1 MNKKIVISGWYGF
14 GNIGDEAILQAMI
27 DTFEKEYP
35 NCNITVLSYN
45 PEYTKRVQRVDAVY
59 QIPIGKKSLLK
70 NIISLRWIA
79 TLKAIKNC
87 DIFIMGGGGFLSDW
101 QPEVPKGWLKQMKL
115 AKFFGKKTMLYGIG
129 AGPFLTDRG
138 KKTTKYYIDNFV
150 DKITVRDMESYRQL
164 VENVGVFSN
173 KVTLASDPVISI
185 SKNKKINIKTKNKK
199 VVYINFFKIYYNELW
214 ENYEEKYKNFIKEI
228 DNLIE
233 YLIVNGYTVK
243 FLSVFN
249 GFDENILV
257 DLKSNLEVIFIED
270 ISDLD
275 RIKNDIE
282 FIIAMRFHLFLI
294 SFLKEINT
302 LPVIYHHKIGEK
314 VNNFGIKEFLE
325 VGDGTNWKNSNL
337 KISVLE
343 KYIEGLKNSIFSDIS
358 KEIELEHNNIKV
370 LRKLLK

>member
-35 NCNITVLSYN
+35 KCNITVLSYN

-150 DKITVRDMESYRQL
+150 DKITVRDTESHKQL
-164 VENVGVFSN
+164 VENVGININ
-173 KVTLASDPVISI
+173 KVTLTYDPVIKWNLEKYKLNETRKDLVTVILTPHFDRPIWKDSGERWLKLYDCYI
-185 SKNKKINIKTKNKK
+185 ELIKTLQYENKK
-199 VVYINFFKIYYNELW
+199 VRLMFFQESW
-214 ENYEEKYKNFIKEI
+214 EKEFSLRLQKDLDNVEISFPI
-228 DNLIE
+228 DYREAITFMSESESIISFRLH
-233 YLIVNGYTVK
+233 G
-243 FLSVFN
+243 
-249 GFDENILV
+249 NILAYV
-257 DLKSNLEVIFIED
+257 LNKP
-270 ISDLD
+270 
-275 RIKNDIE
+275 
-282 FIIAMRFHLFLI
+282 FLPI
-294 SFLKEINT
+294 
-302 LPVIYHHKIGEK
+302 IYHHKTAG
-314 VNNFGIKEFLE
+314 FLE
-325 VGDGTNWKNSNL
+325 NINYLKTDVVIEVGEGLNWKDL
-337 KISVLE
+337 PIDKKEWRDKTKLFCTLVE
-343 KYIEGLKNSIFSDIS
+343 K
-358 KEIELEHNNIKV
+358 KENFYEK
-370 LRKLLK
+370 